1 MVEWISENY
10 KWVFSGIG
18 LVVFS
23 GLFGGLLHLLK
34 TRRQKPQRPLETAIE
49 EHVEQPESLVTISGN
64 STINGAVAGRDVVI
78 NNPSEGI
85 STDELIPILHLRAN
99 QIQDQLS
106 EHYHYAPAQKYLS
119 KFEELHLKHIS
130 ALENG
135 NLVLAHE
142 VLKSIYDL
150 SGELEKDEF
159 WERHDAET
167 PDLLYSLSPGMFQKG
182 RLISSYLVGEMSS
195 KSESYPR
202 EISLQSPQS
211 LKNINELYK
220 KILKTYQCQGI
231 Q

>member
-1 MVEWISENY
+1 MIEWISENY

-18 LVVFS
+18 LAVVS

-34 TRRQKPQRPLETAIE
+34 TRRQKLQRPLETAIE
-49 EHVEQPESLVTISGN
+49 DHLEQPESLVTISGN
-64 STINGAVAGRDVVI
+64 STINGVVAGRDVVI
-78 NNPSEGI
+78 NNPSGGI
-85 STDELIPILHLRAN
+85 STDELIPILQLRAS

-106 EHYHYAPAQKYLS
+106 EHYHYAPAKKYLS
-119 KFEELHLKHIS
+119 KFGELHLQHIS
-130 ALENG
+130 ALEND

-182 RLISSYLVGEMSS
+182 RLICRYLVGEMSS
-195 KSESYPR
+195 NSELYPR
-202 EISLQSPQS
+202 EISLQSPQN
-211 LKNINELYK
+211 LKIINELYK
-220 KILKTYQCQGI
+220 KILKTHQR
-231 Q
+231 

>member
-1 MVEWISENY
+1 MIEWISENY

-23 GLFGGLLHLLK
+23 GLFGGLFHLLK
-34 TRRQKPQRPLETAIE
+34 TRGQKLQTPLETEAE
-49 EHVEQPESLVTISGN
+49 RHVEKPECLVKISGN
-64 STINGAVAGRDVVI
+64 STINGAVAGRDVII

-85 STDELIPILHLRAN
+85 STDDLIPILQLRAS
-99 QIQDQLS
+99 QIQDQLT
-106 EHYHYAPAQKYLS
+106 EHYHYAAVKKYLS
-119 KFEELHLKHIS
+119 KFEELHLQHIS

-159 WERHDAET
+159 WKKHKAER
-167 PDLLYSLSPGMFQKG
+167 PNIRYSLSPGIFQKG
-182 RLISSYLVGEMSS
+182 RLICSYLVGEMSS

-202 EISLQSPQS
+202 EINLRSPQNT
-211 LKNINELYK
+211 KTVNELYK
-220 KILKTYQCQGI
+220 KILKSYQP
-231 Q
+231 